1 MTMVLTLRQPV
12 PRWFV
17 EGWKTIETR
26 SRRTHYRGPVLLHGG
41 RRALRAACPDSGTCH
56 HDCAEICHRT
66 RCCGPLSF
74 TGWDDWP
81 TPIEGVFAVAQLVEC
96 VPVDTRDRAEHFS
109 TGVVVL
115 RRLSASYYPP
125 AARHDPIDISDQLP
139 FGLFEPGGFA
149 YIFEQIRQLNDP
161 IPIAGRQGSPL
172 WAAPRQLLDAV
183 HAQTGE

>member
-1 MTMVLTLRQPV
+1 MTMVLTCRQPV

-96 VPVDTRDRAEHFS
+96 VPIVTSLPAREH
-109 TGVVVL
+109 GGVVL
-115 RRLSASYYPP
+115 RRQRAEYHAPSAHWPV
-125 AARHDPIDISDQLP
+125 PIVDITDQLRYGD
-139 FGLFEPGGFA
+139 FTPGGFA

-172 WAAPRQLLDAV
+172 WAAPRQLLDGV
-183 HAQTGE
+183 HAQLAE